1 MKIVVL
7 GGGVIG
13 VTAAY
18 YLMADG
24 HEVTLVEARE
34 GVGLETSF
42 ANGGQLV
49 ASHSEPWASPATL
62 RLMMKWL
69 GRSDAP
75 IILRLRAD
83 PAFLTWGLRFLRN
96 CTRARAAA
104 NTARNLRL
112 SLANRALMAEVRGA
126 TGIAYDGAQT
136 GTLTLFRDAA
146 AFDAAAHH
154 AAALT
159 ELGCAIEVA
168 DRARTIALE
177 PALAHLGDDIA
188 GALIAPDDELGD
200 CHKFTAALAAHCAAQ
215 GVTILSG
222 TRVTAI
228 KAEGDRIARVMTDQ
242 GPLDGDAADTYVLA
256 AGPWSAQLARPLG
269 IRVPVI
275 PVKGYALTAPITDRA
290 ATPRRG
296 LTDMAS
302 RVVLA
307 PLGDRLRIVST
318 AEFAGFDGSLNEK
331 RLALMEE
338 TARALL
344 PAAADYGAAEPWAG
358 LRPATPDNVPILGPT
373 KYRNLWFDTGH
384 GTLGWTQA
392 CASGRLVADLIAGRA
407 PPYDFGLDPDGVTL
421 DRF

>member
-1 MKIVVL
+1 MKIIVL

-24 HEVTLVEARE
+24 HEVTLVEARD

-62 RLMMKWL
+62 KLMLKWL
-69 GRSDAP
+69 GRRDAP

-83 PAFLTWGLRFLRN
+83 PAFLAWGLRFLRN
-96 CTRARAAA
+96 CTTARAAA

-112 SLANRALMAEVRGA
+112 GLANRALMAELRAA
-126 TGIAYDGAQT
+126 TGIAYDGAQP

-146 AFDAAAHH
+146 AFDDAAHH
-154 AAALT
+154 AEAMT
-159 ELGCAIEVA
+159 TQGCTIEIA
-168 DRARTIALE
+168 DPARTIALE
-177 PALAHLGDDIA
+177 PALAHLGNQIA

-200 CHKFTAALAAHCAAQ
+200 CHKFTAALAEYCAAQ
-215 GVTILSG
+215 GATIRSG

-228 KAEGDRIARVMTDQ
+228 EAEGDRIARVMTDR
-242 GPLDGDAADTYVLA
+242 GAIEGDAFMLA
-256 AGPWSAQLARPLG
+256 AGPWSARLARPLG
-269 IRVPVI
+269 LRLPVI
-275 PVKGYALTAPITDRA
+275 PVKGYALTAPIADPT

-296 LTDMAS
+296 ITDNAS

-318 AEFAGFDGSLNEK
+318 AEFAGFDSVLNKK

-338 TARALL
+338 AARALL

-373 KYRNLWFDTGH
+373 KYRNLWLDTGH

-392 CASGRLVADLIAGRA
+392 CASGRLVADLVAGRA
-407 PPYDFGLDPDGVTL
+407 PPYDFGLDPDGLTL